1 MEDWNIFLSGE
12 MAPHG
17 MNSQILICFGGN
29 EEDVLNAEN
38 NEEYFIF
45 LAFIKLAFKMLNLPK
60 VLTERERSRGKSC
73 HVFSLRKLQRRTNR
87 ISLKNLLENLYTTL
101 KSNGTVTPIRDWDR
115 QIIYNFSI
123 KLAKCL
129 QEEPEQCKVVDH
141 YKPEFFSGLI
151 FTIAQGFYSLVAGES
166 SHPKSCRPKPESC
179 CPKF

>member
-1 MEDWNIFLSGE
+1 
-12 MAPHG
+12 
-17 MNSQILICFGGN
+17 MNSQILICFGEN

-45 LAFIKLAFKMLNLPK
+45 LAFIKLAFKMLILPK
-60 VLTERERSRGKSC
+60 VLTERERSRGKNC
-73 HVFSLRKLQRRTNR
+73 HVFSLRKLQRQTNR

-123 KLAKCL
+123 KLAKCW

>member
-17 MNSQILICFGGN
+17 MNSQILICFGEN

-45 LAFIKLAFKMLNLPK
+45 LAFIKLAFKMLNFPK

-73 HVFSLRKLQRRTNR
+73 HVFSLRKRQRQTNR

-115 QIIYNFSI
+115 QIIHNFSI

-141 YKPEFFSGLI
+141 YRPEFFLFSQLLKG
-151 FTIAQGFYSLVAGES
+151 FTV
-166 SHPKSCRPKPESC
+166 
-179 CPKF
+179 